1 MSELTTAARPYAKAV
16 FEIAEA
22 TGSLDSWSEQ
32 LSLMASIVSADGS
45 ASLLESPKASASQ
58 KVDMFIDVA
67 SGNLN
72 EQSVNLLKSL
82 GENNRFALLPDM
94 SSLYEELKSESQG
107 EVEGELIAAAAV
119 SQEQESAIV
128 TALEK
133 RLGRKVKLVTKIN
146 ESLLGGAVIRVGDLV
161 IDGSLQGRFQTL
173 KSNLS

>member
-22 TGSLDSWSEQ
+22 TGSLDSWSDQ
-32 LSLMASIVSADGS
+32 LGLMASIVSAEGS
-45 ASLLESPKASASQ
+45 ASLLESPKASATQ
-58 KVDMFIDVA
+58 KVDMFVDVA

-94 SSLYEELKSESQG
+94 ASLFEELKSESQG

-133 RLGRKVKLVTKIN
+133 RLGRKVKLVTKID

-161 IDGSLQGRFQTL
+161 IDGSLQGRFQTM

>member
-16 FEIAEA
+16 FEIAES
-22 TGSLDSWSEQ
+22 TGSLDTWSEQ
-32 LSLMASIVSADGS
+32 LALMASIASADGS
-45 ASLLESPKASASQ
+45 AELLNSPKVSASQ
-58 KVDMFIDVA
+58 KVETFSQVA

-72 EQSVNLLKSL
+72 NQSVNLLKSL

-94 SSLYEELKSESQG
+94 SLLFEALKSESQG
-107 EVEGELIAAAAV
+107 EVDGELIAAAEV

-133 RLGRKVKLVTKIN
+133 RLGRKVKLVTKIDD
-146 ESLLGGAVIRVGDLV
+146 SLLGGAVIRIGDLV

-173 KSNLS
+173 KANLS

>member
-16 FEIAEA
+16 FEIAES
-22 TGSLDSWSEQ
+22 TGSLDTWSEQ
-32 LSLMASIVSADGS
+32 LALMASIASADGS
-45 ASLLESPKASASQ
+45 AELLNSPKVSASQ
-58 KVDMFIDVA
+58 KVETFSQVA

-72 EQSVNLLKSL
+72 NQSVNLLKSL

-94 SSLYEELKSESQG
+94 SLLFEALKSESQG
-107 EVEGELIAAAAV
+107 EVEGELIAAAEV

-133 RLGRKVKLVTKIN
+133 RLGRKVKLVTKIDD
-146 ESLLGGAVIRVGDLV
+146 SLLGGAVIRIGDLV

-173 KSNLS
+173 KANLS

>member
-22 TGSLDSWSEQ
+22 TGSLDTWSEQ
-32 LSLMASIVSADGS
+32 LGLMASIVSADGS

-58 KVDMFIDVA
+58 KVDMFVEVA

-72 EQSVNLLKSL
+72 EQSINLLKSL

>member
-32 LSLMASIVSADGS
+32 LGLMASIVSADGS
-45 ASLLESPKASASQ
+45 ASLLDSPKVSATQ
-58 KVDMFIDVA
+58 KVDMFVDFA

-94 SSLYEELKSESQG
+94 ASLFEELKSESQG
-107 EVEGELIAAAAV
+107 EVDGELIAAAAV
-119 SQEQESAIV
+119 SQEQENAIV

-133 RLGRKVKLVTKIN
+133 RLGRKVKLVTKIDD
-146 ESLLGGAVIRVGDLV
+146 SLLGGAVIRVGDLV
-161 IDGSLQGRFQTL
+161 IDGSLQGRFQTM

>member
-22 TGSLDSWSEQ
+22 TGSLDSWSDQ
-32 LSLMASIVSADGS
+32 LGLMASIVSAEGS
-45 ASLLESPKASASQ
+45 ASLLESPKASATQ
-58 KVDMFIDVA
+58 KVDMFVDVA

-94 SSLYEELKSESQG
+94 ASLFEELKSESQG

-133 RLGRKVKLVTKIN
+133 RLGRKVKLVTKID
-146 ESLLGGAVIRVGDLV
+146 ESLLGGAVIRVGD
-161 IDGSLQGRFQTL
+161 GYR
-173 KSNLS
+173 

>member
-22 TGSLDSWSEQ
+22 TGSLDVWSEQ
-32 LSLMASIVSADGS
+32 LDLMASIASADGS
-45 ASLLESPKASASQ
+45 AELLNSPKASASQ
-58 KVDMFIDVA
+58 KVDVFVEVA

-72 EQSVNLLKSL
+72 DQSVNLLKSL

-94 SSLYEELKSESQG
+94 SLLFEALKSESQG
-107 EVEGELIAAAAV
+107 EVDGELIAAAEV
-119 SQEQESAIV
+119 SREQESAIV

-133 RLGRKVKLVTKIN
+133 RLGRKVKLVTKIDS
-146 ESLLGGAVIRVGDLV
+146 SLLGGAVIRVGDLV

-173 KSNLS
+173 KANLS

>member
-16 FEIAEA
+16 YEIAEA
-22 TGSLDSWSEQ
+22 TGSLDTWSEQ
-32 LSLMASIVSADGS
+32 LGVMASIVTAEGS
-45 ASLLESPKASASQ
+45 AELLNSPKASASQ
-58 KVDMFIDVA
+58 KIDTFVEIA
-67 SGNLN
+67 DGDLN

-94 SSLYEELKSESQG
+94 ASLFEVLKSESQG
-107 EVEGELIAAAAV
+107 EVEGELIAAAEV
-119 SQEQESAIV
+119 SPEQESAIV

-146 ESLLGGAVIRVGDLV
+146 SSLLGGAIIRVGDLV
-161 IDGSLQGRFQTL
+161 IDGSLQGRFQTM

>member
-22 TGSLDSWSEQ
+22 SGSLDSWSEQ
-32 LSLMASIVSADGS
+32 LALMASIVTAEGS
-45 ASLLESPKASASQ
+45 AELLDNPKATATQ
-58 KVDMFIDVA
+58 KVDAFVEVA
-67 SGNLN
+67 SGNLS

-94 SSLYEELKSESQG
+94 ASLFEELKSESQG
-107 EVEGELIAAAAV
+107 EVDGELIAAAEV

-133 RLGRKVKLVTKIN
+133 RLGRKVKLVTKID

-161 IDGSLQGRFQTL
+161 IDGSLQGRFQTM
-173 KSNLS
+173 KANLS

>member
-16 FEIAEA
+16 FELAEA
-22 TGSLDSWSEQ
+22 SGSLDSWSEQ
-32 LSLMASIVSADGS
+32 LGLMASIASADGS
-45 ASLLESPKASASQ
+45 ADLLDSPKATASQ
-58 KVDMFIDVA
+58 KVDAFVEVA

-94 SSLYEELKSESQG
+94 ATLFEELKSESQG
-107 EVEGELIAAAAV
+107 EVEGELIAAAEV

-133 RLGRKVKLVTKIN
+133 RLGRKVKLVTKID

-161 IDGSLQGRFQTL
+161 IDGSLQGRFQTM
-173 KSNLS
+173 KANLS

>member
-22 TGSLDSWSEQ
+22 TGSLDSWSDQ
-32 LSLMASIVSADGS
+32 LGLMASIVSAEGS

-58 KVDMFIDVA
+58 KVDMFVDVA

-94 SSLYEELKSESQG
+94 ASLFEELKSESQG

-133 RLGRKVKLVTKIN
+133 RLGRKVKLVTKID

-161 IDGSLQGRFQTL
+161 IDGSLQGRFQTM

>member
-16 FEIAEA
+16 FEIAES
-22 TGSLDSWSEQ
+22 TGSLDKWSEQ
-32 LSLMASIVSADGS
+32 LALMASIASADGS
-45 ASLLESPKASASQ
+45 AELLNSPKASASQ
-58 KVDMFIDVA
+58 KVDTFVEVA

-72 EQSVNLLKSL
+72 DQSVNLLKSL

-94 SSLYEELKSESQG
+94 SLLFEALKSESQG
-107 EVEGELIAAAAV
+107 EVDGEIIAAAEV

-133 RLGRKVKLVTKIN
+133 RLGRKVKLVTRIDD
-146 ESLLGGAVIRVGDLV
+146 SLLGGAVIRVGDLV
-161 IDGSLQGRFQTL
+161 IDGSLKGRFQTM

>member
-22 TGSLDSWSEQ
+22 TGSLDTWSEQ
-32 LSLMASIVSADGS
+32 LGLMASIVSADGS

-58 KVDMFIDVA
+58 KVDMFVEVA

>member
-32 LSLMASIVSADGS
+32 LGLMASIVASEDS
-45 ASLLESPKASASQ
+45 ASLLDNPKVSTSQ
-58 KVDMFIDVA
+58 KIDSFVEFA
-67 SGNLN
+67 SGDLN

-82 GENNRFALLPDM
+82 GENNRFVLLPDVA
-94 SSLYEELKSESQG
+94 SLFEELKSESQG
-107 EVEGELIAAAAV
+107 EVEGELIAAAKV
-119 SQEQESAIV
+119 NQEQEDAIV
-128 TALEK
+128 AALEK
-133 RLGRKVKLVTKIN
+133 RLGRKVKLVTKID
-146 ESLLGGAVIRVGDLV
+146 ETLLGGAVIRVGDLV